1 MGDTEALR
9 GVIKFSIGLLC
20 AAALLAILLI
30 LSGSEIDETSAK
42 AIGTAAALAFLS
54 LTGVAGSNLAARRPQ
69 LALFGHAT
77 ALISAIAFV
86 LAAIAIWTEPDEANP
101 NGVFYAL
108 IIAFACGHSS
118 VLLANGDDRDSDG
131 VRLISYGT
139 LASLWLVVALAITE
153 ISESGHQVDART
165 MGVVAVVYALGT
177 FVLPLLRRMGTP
189 RPKRQEEQEKLQTDH
204 VCFVWPG
211 DVESAV
217 IHLTNRGLQVV
228 EGPVRRSGT
237 RGPGTSVYYRDPDGS
252 LVELIS
258 YR

>member
-30 LSGSEIDETSAK
+30 LSGSEIDDTSGK

-54 LTGVAGSNLAARRPQ
+54 LTGVAGANLAARRPQ

-77 ALISAIAFV
+77 ALISAITFV
-86 LAAIAIWTEPDEANP
+86 IIAIAIWTEPEDAEWIFCVAI
-101 NGVFYAL
+101 V
-108 IIAFACGHSS
+108 AFACGHSS
-118 VLLANGDDRDSDG
+118 ILLASGADRDSDG
-131 VRLISYGT
+131 VRLVCYGT
-139 LASLWLVVALAITE
+139 LVSLWLVVAMAITE
-153 ISESGHQVDART
+153 ISENGHQVSARM

-177 FVLPLLRRMGTP
+177 FVLPLIRRMESA
-189 RPKRQEEQEKLQTDH
+189 RPPRQEEEEKLQTDH

-211 DVESAV
+211 SVESAV
-217 IHLTNRGLQVV
+217 VHLTNRGLQVV
-228 EGPVRRSGT
+228 EGPAPGRGT
-237 RGPGTSVYYRDPDGS
+237 QGLGTSVYYRDPDGS
-252 LVELIS
+252 LIELIS

>member
-1 MGDTEALR
+1 VRSAGDLQ
-9 GVIKFSIGLLC
+9 GVTKFSIGLLC

-42 AIGTAAALAFLS
+42 ALGTAAALAFLS

-69 LALFGHAT
+69 LALFGQAT
-77 ALISAIAFV
+77 ALISAIAF
-86 LAAIAIWTEPDEANP
+86 LIAAIAIWTEPEDAEWIFC
-101 NGVFYAL
+101 VL
-108 IIAFACGHSS
+108 IVAFACGHSS
-118 VLLANGDDRDSDG
+118 ILLASGNDRDSDG
-131 VRLISYGT
+131 VRLVCYGT

-153 ISESGHQVDART
+153 ISENGHQVDART

-177 FVLPLLRRMGTP
+177 FVLPLLRRMEPARPP
-189 RPKRQEEQEKLQTDH
+189 RREEEERLQTDH

-211 DVESAV
+211 SVESAV

-228 EGPVRRSGT
+228 EGPVPRSGT
-237 RGPGTSVYYRDPDGS
+237 QGPGTSVYYREPDGS
-252 LVELIS
+252 LIELIS